1 MLGLRRQE
9 SALHIGRKNGAMNAF
24 IVEVENRPGTMAQVT
39 EAVAAKGVNI
49 LVLTVG
55 YDDRGAVAFVC
66 NDEGGAR
73 SGLDE
78 AGLSFRESPV
88 VLIGMEDK
96 PGQSAAAAR
105 KLADAGST
113 SSSGCRW
120 THPRTASPWRSAS
133 TTRGP
138 LGRPSPTTSSTGPTP
153 SERASHRRARP

>member
-1 MLGLRRQE
+1 
-9 SALHIGRKNGAMNAF
+9 MNAF

-73 SGLDE
+73 SGLEE
-78 AGLSFRESPV
+78 AGLPFRESPV

-105 KLADAGST
+105 KLADGRVNIEFWMPVDT
-113 SSSGCRW
+113 SKDRFTVAVGVDNEGAARQALSDHLIDW
-120 THPRTASPWRSAS
+120 TYA
-133 TTRGP
+133 
-138 LGRPSPTTSSTGPTP
+138 
-153 SERASHRRARP
+153 